1 MSLPLE
7 TPLQLH
13 WAQAPRE
20 PLVSLAS
27 LLLAFASPTVR
38 VKDEVGL
45 RREAILSPL
54 SKNFQEAVTAP
65 LTPPLTIFPEFSL
78 RV

>member
-13 WAQAPRE
+13 WAQVSRE
-20 PLVSLAS
+20 LLVSLAS
-27 LLLAFASPTVR
+27 VLLAFASPTVG
-38 VKDEVGL
+38 VNDEVGL
-45 RREAILSPL
+45 GQEAILSPL
-54 SKNFQEAVTAP
+54 SKNFQEAVTGP
-65 LTPPLTIFPEFSL
+65 LTPPLTIFPECSL

>member
-7 TPLQLH
+7 TLLQLH

-27 LLLAFASPTVR
+27 VLLAFASPTVA

-45 RREAILSPL
+45 GQEAILSPL
-54 SKNFQEAVTAP
+54 SKNFQEAVTGP
-65 LTPPLTIFPEFSL
+65 LTPPLTIFQSSL
-78 RV
+78 